1 MRKRLVVAL
10 LAMLL
15 LFTQGAF
22 ADAPLNIDAL
32 AALYDEAVD
41 FYIQEG
47 QYGDALTAL
56 ISMGSYDN
64 EKVAAYYFKIAE
76 KYLEENKMAELSA
89 MFPRAAACPHA
100 ETDFLEPLYQ
110 KAVSLCASG
119 PHMKA
124 FQLFRLLGDYKDS
137 AARADAAY
145 AAVYATPAA
154 TATPAPAAPAPA
166 APVTQA
172 VSTPKPAASGLNGAQ
187 VGDMITFGAY
197 EQDNNKSNGKEPIQW
212 RVLAKENGRL
222 LVISQ
227 YGIECRRFSENY
239 KGVWNRST
247 LRTWLN
253 EDFLSAAFSA
263 DEQAR
268 LFPFSI
274 TTPPHAH
281 NKGKEVSTQ
290 DRVFLLSAEEARE
303 YFRSDADRQCKATA
317 SAKKQGATIVDGGY
331 CWWWLRT
338 SGNSDYTVVKV
349 FTTGEIDQSGYST
362 NSTRGCVRPALWI
375 QVEP

>member
-1 MRKRLVVAL
+1 MRKRLVVVL

-22 ADAPLNIDAL
+22 ADVPLNIDAL

-41 FYIQEG
+41 FYIKEG

-110 KAVSLCASG
+110 KAVALCASG

-124 FQLFRLLGDYKDS
+124 FQLFLLLGDYKDS
-137 AARADAAY
+137 AERADAAY

-154 TATPAPAAPAPA
+154 TVTATPAPAAP
-166 APVTQA
+166 VTRA

-212 RVLAKENGRL
+212 RVLDKKNGRL
-222 LVISQ
+222 LVISR
-227 YGIECRRFSENY
+227 YGLDCRKYDLNHSDW
-239 KGVWNRST
+239 KGSS
-247 LRTWLN
+247 LRKWLN
-253 EDFLSAAFSA
+253 KDFIAQAFNSEELSLIPTVSVSSPTMPNGKKVGTT
-263 DEQAR
+263 DDR
-268 LFPFSI
+268 L
-274 TTPPHAH
+274 
-281 NKGKEVSTQ
+281 
-290 DRVFLLSAEEARE
+290 FLLSVEEAER
-303 YFRSDADRQCKATA
+303 YFKSDADRLCKATA
-317 SAKKQGATIVDGGY
+317 YAKKQGATTVDGDIG
-331 CWWWLRT
+331 WWWLRT
-338 SGNSDYTVVKV
+338 PGISRYVVMKV
-349 FTTGEIDQSGYST
+349 FTTGAIDKSGYS
-362 NSTRGCVRPALWI
+362 NNNDRGCVRPALWI